1 MSVKKSWNQGVT
13 SLFLITMN
21 LFIFATNGS
30 LSPINFFFY
39 RNFVAK
45 GPIHVSFKVVN
56 IAKESIIS
64 EVVLIAYRKV
74 SHQ

>member
-1 MSVKKSWNQGVT
+1 MA
-13 SLFLITMN
+13 LF
-21 LFIFATNGS
+21 
-30 LSPINFFFY
+30 SPINFFFY
-39 RNFVAK
+39 RNFVVK
-45 GPIHVSFKVVN
+45 GPIHASFKVVN